1 MRLVRTLSGYSVALA
16 CAGAFTF
23 TQVLAQPDNTTAP
36 QGSTSSKVDNTGL
49 NSRDKNQASLT
60 PQNQTNAATDRKLL
74 AAVRRTVTREKSFS
88 TAAHN
93 IKMMVAGGAVTLR
106 GPVKSDG
113 EKAKIEEL
121 VKQVNGV
128 ESVDNQLDVKTN

>member
-1 MRLVRTLSGYSVALA
+1 MRLVTTLSGYSVALA
-16 CAGAFTF
+16 CTAAFTF
-23 TQVLAQPDNTTAP
+23 TQVQAQPDNTTAAP
-36 QGSTSSKVDNTGL
+36 GSASSKADNSGL
-49 NSRDKNQASLT
+49 NRRDKNQASLT
-60 PQNQTNAATDRKLL
+60 PQDQTNAAADRKLL

-128 ESVDNQLDVKTN
+128 TSVDNQLDVKTN